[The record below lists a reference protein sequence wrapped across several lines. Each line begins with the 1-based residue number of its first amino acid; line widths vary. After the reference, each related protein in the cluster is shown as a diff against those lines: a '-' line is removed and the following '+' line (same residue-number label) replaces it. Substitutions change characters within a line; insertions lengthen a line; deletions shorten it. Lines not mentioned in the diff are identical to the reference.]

1 MKRFDGEAP
10 ILPRERN
17 DCTVHALMNSLRIDY
32 DSAYRIAEFAGRRQF
47 KGAYSPE
54 VIRAAN
60 LKFPGSF
67 IEVPHSREWYYKSLS
82 RFVDRHPV
90 GRFYLS
96 CNRHAI
102 ALIDGEVIDTTSQ
115 YRQPGV
121 YIRGAWVIASS
132 WIGSI
137 DDVISKPVDEF

>member
-1 MKRFDGEAP
+1 MKRFDAEAP

-47 KGAYSPE
+47 KGAYSDE

-67 IEVPHSREWYYKSLS
+67 IQVPDHQEWMMKSLS

-102 ALIDGEVIDTTSQ
+102 ALIDGQVIDTTSQ
-115 YRQPGV
+115 VRQPGV
-121 YIRGAWVIASS
+121 FIRGAWVVKQS
-132 WIGSI
+132 WIGNL
-137 DDVISKPVDEF
+137 DKMLKKPVDEF

>member
-32 DSAYRIAEFAGRRQF
+32 DTAYRIAEFAGRKQY
-47 KGAYSPE
+47 GMAYSSE
-54 VIRAAN
+54 VIRSAN

-67 IEVPHSREWYYKSLS
+67 IQVPDSKDWMMKSLS

-90 GRFYLS
+90 GRFFLS

-102 ALIDGEVIDTTSQ
+102 ALIDGTVIDTTSQ

-121 YIRGAWVIASS
+121 FIRGAWVVKSS
-132 WIGSI
+132 WIGTI